1 MHIDINNL
9 KGMEVEYIY
18 PWKVGE
24 SLVVDRSH
32 IHCAS
37 SRIID
42 KKLGLT
48 TFTKK

>member
-1 MHIDINNL
+1 MEIEHIYN
-9 KGMEVEYIY
+9 
-18 PWKVGE
+18 WKVGE
-24 SLVVDRSH
+24 TLIVDRTH

-37 SRIID
+37 SNIVI

>member
-1 MHIDINNL
+1 
-9 KGMEVEYIY
+9 MEIELIY
-18 PWKVGE
+18 NWKVGE
-24 SLVVDRSH
+24 SLIVDRSH

-37 SRIID
+37 SRISY

>member
-1 MHIDINNL
+1 MVY
-9 KGMEVEYIY
+9 E
-18 PWKVGE
+18 WKIGE
-24 SLVVDRSH
+24 TLIVDRTH

-37 SRIID
+37 SNIVG